1 MSNTEAMQRAL
12 TDVVSKGNFVVPPY
26 PAVAMRL
33 QRVLSR
39 DAYALGEVAEIVSA
53 DAPLAATVLA
63 AANSAM
69 NAGSSPITSL
79 SRAVNRLGARTV
91 GSIALASGVGAVAL
105 AAGVLSDVKFRV
117 WRRGITCALACQ
129 KLAGARKLD
138 PEEAFLAGLLHGF
151 GRSVAIASLEEV
163 LKAHLPP
170 RPLTGTEWLSI
181 AEQHR
186 ATLAHAVA
194 QSWALPPSIAAAIDP
209 GAISGGTALSELV
222 LEADRLAADLDSG
235 RMPQPAN
242 PAEQRGLDELI
253 AALPAT
259 LDAFTTSA
267 PKPPTIRPGAPNPV
281 LAKPERA
288 LGGELRKKALAV
300 VDKRAKGA
308 AELTCLALSQSGIQ
322 VESSRPFTESSM
334 VRLAVGSGD
343 AAWELWFN
351 VALCVPSAAR
361 YRVELELFSPTRETR
376 ERWRA
381 LFEAA

>member
-33 QRVLSR
+33 QRVISR
-39 DAYALGEVAEIVSA
+39 DGYAIGEVAETVSA

-69 NAGSSPITSL
+69 NAGASPITSL

-129 KLAGARKLD
+129 KLAAARKLD

-163 LKAHLPP
+163 LRTHQPP
-170 RPLTGTEWLSI
+170 RPLTAAEWLNI

-186 ATLAHAVA
+186 ATLAHSVA
-194 QSWALPPSIAAAIDP
+194 KSWQLPPSIAADIDP
-209 GAISGGTALSELV
+209 GAIAGGTALSELT
-222 LEADRLAADLDSG
+222 LEADSLAADLDAG

-242 PAEQRGLDELI
+242 PAEQRLVDELI
-253 AALPAT
+253 AALPTT
-259 LDAFTTSA
+259 LEAFTASA
-267 PKPPTIRPGAPNPV
+267 PKPPTMRPGSPNPV
-281 LAKPERA
+281 LAKPEQA
-288 LGGELRKKALAV
+288 LSGELRKKALVV
-300 VDKRAKGA
+300 VDKRAKA
-308 AELTCLALSQSGIQ
+308 AAQLTCLALSQTGIQ

-334 VRLAVGSGD
+334 VRLAIGGD
-343 AAWELWFN
+343 APWELWFN